1 MNLNPFHIWA
11 SMGPLSKFIAA
22 VLLAMAATTIAIAVE
37 RWLSLARGSRA
48 TRTFMKTALPILE
61 RGNFEGLAELAPAH
75 GQSPFARL
83 IGPTLRKLTSKRG
96 TVDAVELVR
105 RESERQKEAVSGELR
120 RGLSVLASIG
130 SVAPFVGLLGTVVGI
145 ISAFQGIAAEGSG
158 GLGAVSAGIAEALI
172 VTAIG
177 LLVAIPSV
185 LAFNLLSARADTL
198 LLAIDLSRGEFLDY
212 LENQRGGSGE
222 HGSGAKRGEGA
233 DVRRAVGVEARA
245 SA

>member
-11 SMGPLSKFIAA
+11 SMGPLSKLIAA

-61 RGNFEGLAELAPAH
+61 RGRFEDLADLAPAH
-75 GQSPFARL
+75 AQSPFARL

-145 ISAFQGIAAEGSG
+145 ISAFQGIAATGSG
-158 GLGAVSAGIAEALI
+158 GLGAVSAGIAEAL
-172 VTAIG
+172 VETALG

-185 LAFNLLSARADTL
+185 LLFNQLNASITTLEGTLARATGEL
-198 LLAIDLSRGEFLDY
+198 IDD
-212 LENQRGGSGE
+212 LENRRDEGSL
-222 HGSGAKRGEGA
+222 
-233 DVRRAVGVEARA
+233 EAA
-245 SA
+245 E

>member
-11 SMGPLSKFIAA
+11 SMGPLSKLIAA

-61 RGNFEGLAELAPAH
+61 RGRFEDLADLAPAH

-145 ISAFQGIAAEGSG
+145 ISAFQGIAATGSG
-158 GLGAVSAGIAEALI
+158 GLGAVSAGIAEAL
-172 VTAIG
+172 VETALG

-185 LAFNLLSARADTL
+185 LLFNQLNASITTLEGTLARATGEL
-198 LLAIDLSRGEFLDY
+198 IDD
-212 LENQRGGSGE
+212 LENRRVEGSL
-222 HGSGAKRGEGA
+222 
-233 DVRRAVGVEARA
+233 EAA
-245 SA
+245 E

>member
-37 RWLSLARGSRA
+37 RWLALARGSRA

-61 RGNFEGLAELAPAH
+61 RGQFEGLAEIAPAH
-75 GQSPFARL
+75 THSPFARL
-83 IGPTLRKLTSKRG
+83 IGPTLSKLGSKRG

-145 ISAFQGIAAEGSG
+145 ISAFQGIAATGSG
-158 GLGAVSAGIAEALI
+158 GLGAVSAGIAEAL
-172 VTAIG
+172 VETALG

-185 LAFNLLSARADTL
+185 LLFNQLNASITILEGT
-198 LLAIDLSRGEFLDY
+198 LSRATGELLDD
-212 LENQRGGSGE
+212 LEN
-222 HGSGAKRGEGA
+222 
-233 DVRRAVGVEARA
+233 RRVDASLEAEE
-245 SA
+245 

>member
-11 SMGPLSKFIAA
+11 SMGPLSKLIAA

-61 RGNFEGLAELAPAH
+61 RGRFEDLADLAPAH

-145 ISAFQGIAAEGSG
+145 ISAFQGIAATGSG
-158 GLGAVSAGIAEALI
+158 GLGAVSAGIAEAL
-172 VTAIG
+172 VETALG

-185 LAFNLLSARADTL
+185 LLFNQLNASITTLEGTLARATGEL
-198 LLAIDLSRGEFLDY
+198 IDD
-212 LENQRGGSGE
+212 LEN
-222 HGSGAKRGEGA
+222 
-233 DVRRAVGVEARA
+233 RRAEGSLEAA
-245 SA
+245 E

>member
-11 SMGPLSKFIAA
+11 SMGPLSKLIAA
-22 VLLAMAATTIAIAVE
+22 VLLGMAATTIAIAVE

-48 TRTFMKTALPILE
+48 TRTFMKTASPILE
-61 RGNFEGLAELAPAH
+61 RGRFEDLAELAPAH
-75 GQSPFARL
+75 AQSPFARL

-145 ISAFQGIAAEGSG
+145 ISAFQGIAATGSG
-158 GLGAVSAGIAEALI
+158 GLGAVSAGIAEAL
-172 VTAIG
+172 VETALG

-185 LAFNLLSARADTL
+185 LLFNQLNASITTLEGTLARATGEL
-198 LLAIDLSRGEFLDY
+198 IDD
-212 LENQRGGSGE
+212 LENRRDEGSL
-222 HGSGAKRGEGA
+222 
-233 DVRRAVGVEARA
+233 EAA
-245 SA
+245 E